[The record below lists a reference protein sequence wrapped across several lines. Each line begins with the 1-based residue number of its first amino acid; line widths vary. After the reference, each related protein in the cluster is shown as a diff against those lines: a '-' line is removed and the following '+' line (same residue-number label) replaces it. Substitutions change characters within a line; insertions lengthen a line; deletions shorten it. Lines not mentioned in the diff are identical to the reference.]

1 MNRVVHFEIYAAD
14 PERAAAFYRN
24 VFGWKIEEWVVPG
37 VRIPDENR
45 YWLVTTGPDEE
56 AGINGGLLFRRG
68 PEPQERQAIN
78 AFVCTI
84 EVDELDGYLEKAQKA
99 GAQVDVPKMPVKGI
113 GWIAYCKDTEGNLFG
128 MIQNDP
134 NAA

>member
-1 MNRVVHFEIYAAD
+1 M
-14 PERAAAFYRN
+14 
-24 VFGWKIEEWVVPG
+24 
-37 VRIPDENR
+37 
-45 YWLVTTGPDEE
+45 TTGPDEE

-84 EVDELDGYLEKAQKA
+84 EVDELDAYLEKAQKA